1 MLVSSHDESTERGK
15 CQFTVAGGQ
24 PFYSCFLESGG
35 FFMKWV
41 KYIILILILVFV
53 FENVHQPSDSDVKM
67 KTVEKET
74 TENIN
79 MSNMEKQNN
88 QAIRRFLQLDP
99 TQYEDIVYYKQQDT
113 MKSDELVI
121 VKFKSHDQQDSFRKS
136 MDEHTQNQKNIYEG
150 YAPKQAEKLKNSICH
165 VQANYG
171 IYVVSNKAKEM
182 DSQFT
187 ESLK

>member
-1 MLVSSHDESTERGK
+1 
-15 CQFTVAGGQ
+15 
-24 PFYSCFLESGG
+24 
-35 FFMKWV
+35 MKGIQWI
-41 KYIILILILVFV
+41 KYGILVLIFLFIV
-53 FENVHQPSDSDVKM
+53 VNVRQPSDSDSKFT
-67 KTVEKET
+67 TVEKET

-121 VKFKSHDQQDSFRKS
+121 VKFKSHDQQDSFTKTIQ
-136 MDEHTQNQKNIYEG
+136 EHTQNQKNIYEG

-171 IYVVSNKAKEM
+171 IYVVSNKAKMM

-187 ESLK
+187 DSLK